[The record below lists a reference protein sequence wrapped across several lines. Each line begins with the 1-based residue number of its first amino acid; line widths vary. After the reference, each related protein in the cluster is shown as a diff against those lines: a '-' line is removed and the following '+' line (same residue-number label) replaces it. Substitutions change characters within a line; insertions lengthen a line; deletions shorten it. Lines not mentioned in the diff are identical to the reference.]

1 MASKITKLFLTTLV
15 ISLGFGQL
23 LRFEMSGIPI
33 YLHDLLVAAIL
44 LTNVRSLPAVLK
56 SFKVLKIFILGILV
70 SSLSALYLY
79 PLSSLLVP
87 SLYSLRLLSYL
98 SLFFFLKNSNAKISQ
113 NFFLAASLITT
124 VIGLTQYLLLPDMR
138 WAQYLGW
145 DDHLNRLTLP
155 HYDPTFTGVML
166 ILTLLTLPFTT
177 HRYRNIR
184 YSIYDILILLSILL
198 TYARSVWLSILITIL
213 TMSKSLKY
221 IIIFT
226 IIFVLAIVALPDR
239 FGEGTNLLRT
249 YSITSRVGSDLG
261 YVKKYSWSLLTGRGL
276 NTIILDQKA
285 GILPNHATGPN
296 NSYLYLL
303 STTGIIGLLGWG
315 IFMKSLYKG
324 SVNKPML
331 TFFFIA
337 SLFNNVMFYPFA
349 LLWILLAEL
358 MAPNEA

>member
-23 LRFEMSGIPI
+23 LRFEMSGIPT

-56 SFKVLKIFILGILV
+56 SYRVLKIFILGLLV

-79 PLSSLLVP
+79 PVSSLLVP
-87 SLYSLRLLSYL
+87 SLYALRLLSYL
-98 SLFFFLKNSNAKISQ
+98 SLFFLLKKSNYKIS
-113 NFFLAASLITT
+113 NNIFLTSALATV
-124 VIGLTQYLLLPDMR
+124 VIGITQYLFLPDMR

-155 HYDPTFTGVML
+155 HYDPTFVGVML
-166 ILTLLTLPFTT
+166 SLSMFSLIKN
-177 HRYRNIR
+177 NIR
-184 YSIYDILILLSILL
+184 FTPIFLLPILL
-198 TYARSVWLSILITIL
+198 TYSRSVWLSLLITTL
-213 TMSKSLKY
+213 TMFKSLKY
-221 IIIFT
+221 IIIIT
-226 IIFVLAIVALPDR
+226 IILVLAIVALPDR

-261 YVKKYSWSLLTGRGL
+261 YVKKYGWSLLTGRGL
-276 NTIILDQKA
+276 NTIVLDQKA
-285 GILPNHATGPN
+285 GIMPSHATGPN

-303 STTGIIGLLGWG
+303 ATTGIIGLFGWG
-315 IFMKSLYKG
+315 IFMKSLYQE
-324 SVNKPML
+324 SNNKPML
-331 TFFFIA
+331 IFFFLA

-349 LLWILLAEL
+349 LLWIIISEL
-358 MAPNEA
+358 MVPSEV